1 MPSPRCPP
9 NRTLG
14 TAVKDS
20 MGMLSSLGRDLRFAL
35 RQLRQAPIVSG
46 VALLSLALGIGA
58 NVAIF
63 SLVNALMLKALP
75 VHEPDR
81 LALLAFESPRG
92 PSTSFTNPQ
101 WEYLRDHQDIFTG
114 LTVTGGARFNLNAGG
129 ELRPVAGIF
138 VNGQYFDALGVSAIV
153 GRTFSHEDDRRGGG
167 PDGPVAVVSYGFW
180 QREFGGDPDAIGR
193 SIALDGHPFTVIGV
207 TPRDFFG
214 VQVGRAF
221 DVAVP
226 LGTEPII
233 RGPESSLDRRS
244 NWWLTVIAR
253 LAPGQTLAQA
263 ESRLRALQPQLREA
277 TLPQDW
283 RPQDQA
289 GYIKEPLV
297 LTPAATGIS
306 SLRTRYSQ
314 PLYVLLG
321 IVGLVLTIACA
332 NMANLLL
339 AQSVARRRELAVRLS
354 LGAGRWQLIRQ
365 LLVESIMLS
374 LLGAGAGLLLAA
386 WGSRALVTMLS
397 TRTNLVALDLSMDW
411 RVFSFTAVI
420 GVVTGL
426 LFGVVPALRGTAVAP
441 ADALRDHARGVV
453 SGGGRFNAGH
463 ALVALQVALSFVL
476 VFGSTLFV
484 RTLVGLTSQDAGFQ
498 SNRVLLAGVDLRRT
512 GVSDEAGRLRL
523 FEQIREAVGAVPG
536 IEVAAAS
543 FLTPVSGSTWNQ
555 RIAVPGYDAPEPDR
569 LAYFNAVT
577 EGYFKAL
584 STPLLAGR
592 DISRQDTANAP
603 TVAIVNETFARKFFA
618 GQSPIGRT
626 YVVEQFGNAR
636 QNRQVEIIG
645 LVADT
650 KYRSLREPAPPT
662 MYLPIPQVDRL
673 GSSLRLALKTSTP
686 PMSAGASVV
695 AAVGVVNE
703 EVVVD
708 LRTMDE
714 DLSASVTQE
723 RLVASLSA
731 FFGGLALL
739 LAALGLYGVM
749 SYSVSRRQNEIGI
762 RMALGAE
769 PGNVVRMVLMHVGV
783 ITAIGIAAGAV
794 GAVGSGRFINALLF
808 NLATSDTT
816 MIGVTTA
823 TLAVAAAIAG
833 YLPARRAAR
842 IDPMTALR
850 QD

>member
-1 MPSPRCPP
+1 
-9 NRTLG
+9 
-14 TAVKDS
+14 
-20 MGMLSSLGRDLRFAL
+20 MGMVSSLGRDLRFAV
-35 RQLRQAPIVSG
+35 RQLRQTPIVSA

-63 SLVNALMLKALP
+63 SLVNALMLKSLP

-92 PSTSFTNPQ
+92 PNTSLTNPQ
-101 WEYLRDHQDIFTG
+101 WEYLRDHSNIFAG
-114 LTVTGGARFNLNAGG
+114 LTVTGGTRFNLNAGG
-129 ELRPVAGIF
+129 ESRPISGMF
-138 VNGQYFDALGVSAIV
+138 VNGQYFNALGVTPVV
-153 GRTFSHEDDRRGGG
+153 GRTFSADDDRRGGG
-167 PDGPVAVVSYGFW
+167 PDGPVAVISYGFW
-180 QREFGGDPDAIGR
+180 QREFGGDPSAVGR

-214 VQVGRAF
+214 VQVGRDF

-233 RGPESSLDRRS
+233 RGAESSLDRRS
-244 NWWLTVIAR
+244 NWWLYVIAR
-253 LAPGQTLAQA
+253 LAPGQTFEQAQ
-263 ESRLRALQPQLREA
+263 SRLRAFQPQLREA
-277 TLPQDW
+277 TMPQDW

-289 GYIKEPLV
+289 TYIQEPLILV
-297 LTPAATGIS
+297 PAATGIS
-306 SLRTRYSQ
+306 ALRTRYSL

-365 LLVESIMLS
+365 LLVESVMLS
-374 LLGAGAGLLLAA
+374 MLGAGAGLVIAA
-386 WGSRALVTMLS
+386 WGSRALVSMLS

-411 RVFSFTAVI
+411 RVFGFTAAI
-420 GVVTGL
+420 GVITGL
-426 LFGVVPALRGTAVAP
+426 VFGVVPALRGTSVAP
-441 ADALRDHARGVV
+441 ADALRDHSRGVV
-453 SGGGRFNAGH
+453 SGGGRFNVGH

-484 RTLVGLTSQDAGFQ
+484 RTLVGLTSQDSGFQ
-498 SNRVLLAGVDLRRT
+498 TSRVLLAGLDLRRT
-512 GVSDEAGRLRL
+512 GVEDPAARLRL
-523 FEQIREAVGAVPG
+523 FEQIREAAGAVPG
-536 IEVAAAS
+536 IEVASAS
-543 FLTPVSGSTWNQ
+543 FVTPVSGSTWNQ
-555 RIAVPGYDAPEPDR
+555 RITVPGYDAPESAR
-569 LAYFNAVT
+569 MAYFNAVS

-584 STPLLAGR
+584 STPLLVGR
-592 DISRQDTANAP
+592 DISTQDSTEAP
-603 TVAIVNETFARKFFA
+603 TVAVVNETFAKKFFA

-626 YVVEQFGNAR
+626 FSIEQFGNSR
-636 QNRQVEIIG
+636 KTRQVEVVG

-662 MYLPIPQVDRL
+662 MYVPIAQTDRI
-673 GSSLRLALKTSTP
+673 GSFLRLVMRTSTA
-686 PMSAGASVV
+686 PMAARAAVV
-695 AAVGVVNE
+695 AAVAGVNP

-708 LRTMDE
+708 MKTMDE
-714 DLSASVTQE
+714 DLAASVTQE
-723 RLVASLSA
+723 RLIASLSA

-749 SYSVSRRQNEIGI
+749 SYSVTRRQNEIGI

-769 PGNVVRMVLMHVGV
+769 PGSVIRMVLLNVAL
-783 ITAIGIAAGAV
+783 ITAIGIALGAAGAF
-794 GAVGSGRFINALLF
+794 GTGRFINALLF
-808 NLATSDTT
+808 NLAATDAT
-816 MIGVTTA
+816 MIAVTA
-823 TLAVAAAIAG
+823 ITLGAAAAVAG

>member
-1 MPSPRCPP
+1 
-9 NRTLG
+9 
-14 TAVKDS
+14 
-20 MGMLSSLGRDLRFAL
+20 MGVLSSFGRDLRFAL

-46 VALLSLALGIGA
+46 IALLSLALGIGA

-81 LALLAFESPRG
+81 LALLAFDSPRG
-92 PSTSFTNPQ
+92 PNTSLTNPQ
-101 WEYLRDHQDIFTG
+101 WEYLRDHSDMFAG
-114 LTVTGGARFNLNAGG
+114 LTVTGGTRFNLNAGG
-129 ELRPVAGIF
+129 ESRPVSGMF
-138 VNGQYFDALGVSAIV
+138 VNSQYFDALGVMPVV
-153 GRTFSHEDDRRGGG
+153 GRTFAVEDDQRGGG
-167 PDGPVAVVSYGFW
+167 PDGPVAVISYGFW
-180 QREFGGDPDAIGR
+180 QREFGGNAAAVGR

-207 TPRDFFG
+207 APRDFFG
-214 VQVGRAF
+214 VQVGRDF

-233 RGPESSLDRRS
+233 RGVESSLDRRS
-244 NWWLTVIAR
+244 HWWLTIIAR
-253 LAPGQTLAQA
+253 LAPGQTLEQAQ
-263 ESRLRALQPQLREA
+263 SRLRAFQPQLREA
-277 TLPQDW
+277 TMPQDW

-289 GYIKEPLV
+289 TYIQEPFI

-354 LGAGRWQLIRQ
+354 LGAGRLLLVRQ

-374 LLGAGAGLLLAA
+374 LLGAAAGLVIAS
-386 WGSRALVTMLS
+386 WGSQALVSMLS

-411 RVFSFTAVI
+411 RVFAFTAAI
-420 GVVTGL
+420 GVITGL
-426 LFGVVPALRGTAVAP
+426 LFGVVPALRGTSVSP
-441 ADALRDHARGVV
+441 ADALRDHSRGVV
-453 SGGGRFNAGH
+453 SGGGRFNVGH

-498 SNRVLLAGVDLRRT
+498 SHRVLLAALDLRRT
-512 GVSDEAGRLRL
+512 GVNDEPGRLQL
-523 FEQIREAVGAVPG
+523 YEQIREAVGAVPG
-536 IEVAAAS
+536 IEAAS
-543 FLTPVSGSTWNQ
+543 AAFLTPVSGSSWNQ
-555 RIAVPGYDAPEPDR
+555 RISVPGYEAPERDR

-577 EGYFKAL
+577 EGYFKAMA
-584 STPLLAGR
+584 TPLLVGR
-592 DISRQDTANAP
+592 DFNRQDSPTAP
-603 TVAIVNETFARKFFA
+603 TVAVVNETFASKFFA
-618 GQSPIGRT
+618 GGSPIGRT
-626 YVVEQFGNAR
+626 FVVEQFGNAR
-636 QNRQVEIIG
+636 QNRQVEVIG
-645 LVADT
+645 MVADT

-662 MYLPIPQVDRL
+662 MYLPIGQVDRL
-673 GSSLRLALKTSTP
+673 GSSLRLVIRTAGL
-686 PMSAGASVV
+686 PMSVRTAVV
-695 AAVGVVNE
+695 AAIGGVNE

-708 LRTMDE
+708 LKTMDE
-714 DLSASVTQE
+714 DLGASVTQE
-723 RLVASLSA
+723 RLIASLSA

-762 RMALGAE
+762 RMALGAK
-769 PGNVVRMVLMHVGV
+769 PGHVIRMVLVNV
-783 ITAIGIAAGAV
+783 AIITAVGIALGAAGAF
-794 GAVGSGRFINALLF
+794 GSGRFINALLF
-808 NLATSDTT
+808 NLAASDAT
-816 MIGVTTA
+816 MIAVTAA
-823 TLAVAAAIAG
+823 TLAAAAALAG
-833 YLPARRAAR
+833 FLPARRAAR

>member
-1 MPSPRCPP
+1 
-9 NRTLG
+9 
-14 TAVKDS
+14 
-20 MGMLSSLGRDLRFAL
+20 MGLLSSFGRDLKFAI
-35 RQLRQAPIVSG
+35 RQLRQTPIVSG
-46 VALLSLALGIGA
+46 IALLSLALGIGA

-75 VHEPDR
+75 VHEADR
-81 LALLAFESPRG
+81 LVLLGFESTG
-92 PSTSFTNPQ
+92 GANTSFTNPQ
-101 WEYLRDHQDIFTG
+101 WEYLRDQQDIFTG

-129 ELRPVAGIF
+129 ESRPVVGLF
-138 VNGQYFDALGVSAIV
+138 VNGHYFDALGVTPIA
-153 GRTFSHEDDRRGGG
+153 GRAFTKDDDRRGGG
-167 PDGPVAVVSYGFW
+167 PDGPVAVISYGFW
-180 QREFGGDPDAIGR
+180 QREFGADPAAIGR

-233 RGPESSLDRRS
+233 RGAESSLDRRS
-244 NWWLTVIAR
+244 NWWLTIIAR
-253 LAPGQTLAQA
+253 LAPGQSLEQAQT
-263 ESRLRALQPQLREA
+263 RLRAFQPQLREA
-277 TLPQDW
+277 TMPQDW
-283 RPQDQA
+283 RPKDQA
-289 GYIKEPLV
+289 EYIKEPMV
-297 LTPAATGIS
+297 LAPAATGVS
-306 SLRTRYSQ
+306 SFRARYSQ
-314 PLYVLLG
+314 PLFVLLG

-354 LGAGRWQLIRQ
+354 LGAGRLQLVRQ

-374 LLGAGAGLLLAA
+374 LLGAGAGLLIAS
-386 WGSRALVTMLS
+386 WGSKALVSMLS

-411 RVFSFTAVI
+411 RVLGFTAGI

-441 ADALRDHARGVV
+441 ADALRDHSRGVV
-453 SGGGRFNAGH
+453 SGGGRFNLGH

-484 RTLVGLTSQDAGFQ
+484 RTLVGLTSQDAGFKAD
-498 SNRVLLAGVDLRRT
+498 RVLVAGLDLRRT
-512 GVSDEAGRLRL
+512 GVEDEPGRLRL
-523 FEQIREAVGAVPG
+523 FEQLQEAAGAVPG
-536 IEVAAAS
+536 IEVASAS

-555 RIAVPGYDAPEPDR
+555 RITVPGYDAPESDR
-569 LAYFNAVT
+569 IAYFNAVT

-584 STPLLAGR
+584 STPLLVGR
-592 DISRQDTANAP
+592 DLSSQDTAQAP
-603 TVAIVNETFARKFFA
+603 TVAVVNETFAKKFFA
-618 GQSPIGRT
+618 GRSPIGRT
-626 YVVEQFGNAR
+626 YSIEQFGNAR
-636 QNRQVEIIG
+636 KTRQVEIVG

-662 MYLPIPQVDRL
+662 MYMPIAQVDRIS
-673 GSSLRLALKTSTP
+673 SSLRLVMRT
-686 PMSAGASVV
+686 AGAPMAARAAVV
-695 AAVGVVNE
+695 AAVGAVNR

-708 LRTMDE
+708 LKTMDE
-714 DLSASVTQE
+714 DLGASVTQE
-723 RLVASLSA
+723 RLVASLSS

-769 PGNVVRMVLMHVGV
+769 PGTVIRMVLMNVTV
-783 ITAIGIAAGAV
+783 ITAVGIALGAL
-794 GAVGSGRFINALLF
+794 GALGSGRFINALLF
-808 NLATSDTT
+808 NLAASDKT
-816 MIGVTTA
+816 MIAVTAA
-823 TLAVAAAIAG
+823 TLATAAGVAS

>member
-1 MPSPRCPP
+1 
-9 NRTLG
+9 
-14 TAVKDS
+14 
-20 MGMLSSLGRDLRFAL
+20 MGMLSSFGRDLRFAV
-35 RQLRQAPIVSG
+35 RQLRQTPIVSA

-63 SLVNALMLKALP
+63 SLVNALLLKALP

-81 LALLAFESPRG
+81 LALLGFESPRG
-92 PSTSFTNPQ
+92 ANTSFTNPQ
-101 WEYLRDHQDIFTG
+101 WEYLRDQQDIFTG
-114 LTVTGGARFNLNAGG
+114 LTVTGGTRFNLNAGG
-129 ELRPVAGIF
+129 ESRPVAGMF
-138 VNGQYFDALGVSAIV
+138 VNGSYFDALGVTPVV
-153 GRTFSHEDDRRGGG
+153 GRTFSKDDDRRGGG
-167 PDGPVAVVSYGFW
+167 PDGPVAVLSYGFW
-180 QREFGGDPDAIGR
+180 QREFGGDAAAVGR
-193 SIALDGHPFTVIGV
+193 SIALDGHQFTVIGV
-207 TPRDFFG
+207 TPREFFG
-214 VQVGRAF
+214 VQVGREF

-233 RGPESSLDRRS
+233 RGAESSLDRRS
-244 NWWLTVIAR
+244 NWWLTIIAR
-253 LAPGQTLAQA
+253 LAPGQSLEQAQ
-263 ESRLRALQPQLREA
+263 SRLRAFQPQLREA
-277 TLPQDW
+277 TMPQDW

-289 GYIKEPLV
+289 TYIQEPFV
-297 LTPAATGIS
+297 VTAAATGIS
-306 SLRTRYSQ
+306 GLRTRYSQ

-365 LLVESIMLS
+365 LLVESVMLS
-374 LLGAGAGLLLAA
+374 MLGAGAGLVIAA
-386 WGSRALVTMLS
+386 WGSRALVSMLS

-411 RVFSFTAVI
+411 RVFGFTAAI
-420 GVVTGL
+420 GLITGL
-426 LFGVVPALRGTAVAP
+426 LFGVVPALRGTSVTP
-441 ADALRDHARGVV
+441 ADALRDHSRGVV
-453 SGGGRFNAGH
+453 SGGGRFNLGH

-498 SNRVLLAGVDLRRT
+498 ANRVLIAALDLRRT
-512 GVSDEAGRLRL
+512 GVEDEPGRLRL
-523 FEQIREAVGAVPG
+523 FEQVQEAAGAVPG
-536 IEVAAAS
+536 IQVASAS

-555 RIAVPGYDAPEPDR
+555 RITVPGYDAPEQDR
-569 LAYFNAVT
+569 VAYFNAVT

-584 STPLLAGR
+584 STPLLVGR
-592 DISRQDTANAP
+592 DLSKQDTAQAP
-603 TVAIVNETFARKFFA
+603 TVAVVNETFAKKFFA

-626 YVVEQFGNAR
+626 YSIEQFGAAR
-636 QNRQVEIIG
+636 KTRHVEIVG

-662 MYLPIPQVDRL
+662 MYVPIAQTDRV
-673 GSSLRLALKTSTP
+673 GSALRLVMQT
-686 PMSAGASVV
+686 AGAPMAARAAVV
-695 AAVGVVNE
+695 AAIGAVNP

-714 DLSASVTQE
+714 ELGASVTQE
-723 RLVASLSA
+723 RLIASLSA

-749 SYSVSRRQNEIGI
+749 SYSVRRRQNEIGI

-769 PGNVVRMVLMHVGV
+769 PGNVIRMVLLNVAV
-783 ITAIGIAAGAV
+783 ITALGIALGAAGAF
-794 GAVGSGRFINALLF
+794 GSGRFINSLLF
-808 NLATSDTT
+808 NLAASDIT
-816 MIGVTTA
+816 MIAVTAA
-823 TLAVAAAIAG
+823 TLATAAAVAG

>member
-1 MPSPRCPP
+1 
-9 NRTLG
+9 
-14 TAVKDS
+14 
-20 MGMLSSLGRDLRFAL
+20 MGLVSAFGRDLKFAV
-35 RQLRQAPIVSG
+35 RQLRQTPIVSG

-81 LALLAFESPRG
+81 LVLLGFESPRG
-92 PSTSFTNPQ
+92 PNTSFTNPQ
-101 WEYLRDHQDIFTG
+101 WEFLRDHQDVFAG
-114 LTVTGGARFNLNAGG
+114 MTVTGGARFNLNAGG
-129 ELRPVAGIF
+129 EARPVTGLF
-138 VNGQYFDALGVSAIV
+138 VNGQYFNTLGITPIV
-153 GRTFSHEDDRRGGG
+153 GRTFTPDDDRRGGG
-167 PDGPVAVVSYGFW
+167 PDGPVAVLSYGFW
-180 QREFGGDPDAIGR
+180 QREFGGDAGVVGR
-193 SIALDGHPFTVIGV
+193 PIALDGNPFTVIGV
-207 TPRDFFG
+207 APRDFFG
-214 VQVGRAF
+214 LQVGRAF

-226 LGTEPII
+226 IGTEPII

-253 LAPGQTLAQA
+253 MAPGQTLEQAQG
-263 ESRLRALQPQLREA
+263 RIRALQPQLREA
-277 TLPQDW
+277 TMPLDW

-289 GYIKEPLV
+289 GYLKEPIV
-297 LTPAATGIS
+297 LAPAATGVS

-354 LGAGRWQLIRQ
+354 LGAGRLQLVRQ

-374 LLGAGAGLLLAA
+374 LLGAAVGLLIAT
-386 WGSRALVTMLS
+386 WGSQALVSMLS

-411 RVFSFTAVI
+411 RVFGFTAAI
-420 GVVTGL
+420 GVITGL
-426 LFGVVPALRGTAVAP
+426 VFGVVPAMRGTAVSP
-441 ADALRDHARGVV
+441 ADALRDHSRGVV
-453 SGGGRFNAGH
+453 SGGGRFNFGH

-498 SNRVLLAGVDLRRT
+498 VDRVLLAGLDLRRT
-512 GVSDEAGRLRL
+512 GVTDEAGRLRL
-523 FEQIREAVGAVPG
+523 FEQARAAVAAVPG
-536 IEVAAAS
+536 IEIASAS
-543 FLTPVSGSTWNQ
+543 FLTPISGSTWNQ
-555 RIAVPGYDAPEPDR
+555 RITVPGYDAPESDR
-569 LAYFNAVT
+569 IAYFNAVT
-577 EGYFKAL
+577 EDYFKAM
-584 STPLLAGR
+584 STPLLVGR
-592 DISRQDTANAP
+592 DITAQDTAQSP
-603 TVAIVNETFARKFFA
+603 TVAVVNETFAKKFFA

-626 YVVEQFGNAR
+626 YVVEGFGAAR
-636 QNRQVEIIG
+636 KDRQIEIIG

-662 MYLPIPQVDRL
+662 MYLPVAQQDRI
-673 GSSLRLALKTSTP
+673 GSSLRLVLRTSGP
-686 PMSAGASVV
+686 PMAARAAVV
-695 AAVGVVNE
+695 AAVSAVNK

-708 LRTMDE
+708 LKTMAE
-714 DLSASVTQE
+714 DLGAAVTQE
-723 RLVASLSA
+723 RLIASLSA

-749 SYSVSRRQNEIGI
+749 SYSVTRRRNEIGI

-769 PGNVVRMVLMHVGV
+769 PHSVIRMVLRNVLV
-783 ITAIGIAAGAV
+783 ITAAGIAVGAA

-808 NLATSDTT
+808 NLAASDAT
-816 MIGVTTA
+816 MIVMTA
-823 TLAVAAAIAG
+823 VTLAAAAAVAG